1 MNTLTRNAGQR
12 PGSIGHNNR
21 EDLALIAKNLRKEHE
36 EKYRADLRSALQAP
50 LDREFVELCS
60 NGRFAPDGI
69 TCKILQRIPGLGCAF
84 GTYEK
89 GDTITTSDIY
99 KPFEYE
105 LNPDKAAEYK
115 LWLRPKATEGNPI
128 YYSRKK
134 NKRYVCLVTQDKAN
148 VILVEEAIYN
158 ALLG

>member
-1 MNTLTRNAGQR
+1 MNTLAKKAGQR

-21 EDLALIAKNLRKEHE
+21 EDLALVAKNLRKEHE
-36 EKYRADLRSALQAP
+36 ERYRGDLRSALQV
-50 LDREFVELCS
+50 LETEFIELCS

-69 TCKILQRIPGLGCAF
+69 TCKVLQRIPGLGCAF

-89 GDTITTSDIY
+89 GDTITTSETY

-105 LNPDKAAEYK
+105 LNPEKASEYK
-115 LWLRPKATEGNPI
+115 FWLRPKATEGNPI
-128 YYSRKK
+128 YYNKKK
-134 NKRYVCLVTQDKAN
+134 NKRYVCLPTPDKAH
-148 VILVEEAIYN
+148 VILVEEAAYK